1 MGMSNNFLSQE
12 EINAL
17 LSGEAMDNNAE
28 SNSDKSEAIEDSI
41 TDIDKDLLGE
51 IGNISM
57 GSASTALYQLINQ
70 KVNITT
76 PVVSVT
82 TLREIKAGFETP
94 NVVVDIEYIAGIV
107 GRNILIIR
115 NDDGLVI
122 SNLMMGGDGD
132 IGDSH
137 ELSELEVSAVS
148 EAMNQ
153 MIGSAATSMATMF
166 GRKVDISP
174 PTAKVVTEDNVPISD
189 SIPEDQPIVKVSFK
203 MTIGDL
209 VDSSIMQIFPIETA
223 KNIVAIMTG
232 EDNMQEAAAKAEEP
246 KSEVPASEPIVNKEI
261 EPNMNAAQPQM
272 QQQPPMQYDQNQ
284 MSGQMQYGQPQMMQQ
299 PQMQYD
305 QSQMY
310 GQPQMMQQP
319 QMQYQGQ
326 PMQYGYGQQM
336 YQGQPMQY
344 QQPVEVHK
352 AAFEPLGDQ
361 SAVPPIKNIDLIMDV
376 PLDISVVL
384 GRTKKSIQDI
394 LNLGAGSLIELQKLA
409 EEPVEILV
417 NGKQIALG
425 EVVVVDENFGVRIT
439 SIVNGS
445 ERLKSLSKN

>member
-17 LSGEAMDNNAE
+17 LSGEAMDDSSAE
-28 SNSDKSEAIEDSI
+28 VETDKSEAIEDTI

-70 KVNITT
+70 QVNITT

-82 TLREIKAGFETP
+82 TLKEIKAGFETP

-122 SNLMMGGDGD
+122 SNLMMGGDGK

-174 PTAKVVTEDNVPISD
+174 PTAKVVTDDSIPISD
-189 SIPEDQPIVKVSFK
+189 AIPEEQKIVKVSFK

-232 EDNMQEAAAKAEEP
+232 EDNMKDEPKAEEP
-246 KSEVPASEPIVNKEI
+246 KQEAPVSEPIVNKEI
-261 EPNMNAAQPQM
+261 NTEPQMAAQQS
-272 QQQPPMQYDQNQ
+272 QMQYDPAAQAAQ
-284 MSGQMQYGQPQMMQQ
+284 QQMQYGYGGQQ
-299 PQMQYD
+299 QQMQ
-305 QSQMY
+305 Y

-326 PMQYGYGQQM
+326 PMQYGYGQPQM
-336 YQGQPMQY
+336 QYGQPMKY

-352 AAFEPLGDQ
+352 AAFEPLGQ
-361 SAVPPIKNIDLIMDV
+361 QGEVPPIKI
-376 PLDISVVL
+376 
-384 GRTKKSIQDI
+384 
-394 LNLGAGSLIELQKLA
+394 
-409 EEPVEILV
+409 
-417 NGKQIALG
+417 
-425 EVVVVDENFGVRIT
+425 
-439 SIVNGS
+439 
-445 ERLKSLSKN
+445 

>member
-1 MGMSNNFLSQE
+1 MSNNFLSQE

-17 LSGEAMDNNAE
+17 LSGESTD
-28 SNSDKSEAIEDSI
+28 SEDSNVSSSGSENMEDAI
-41 TDIDKDLLGE
+41 TETDKDLLGE

-70 KVNITT
+70 QVNITT

-82 TLREIKAGFETP
+82 TLKEIKEGFETP
-94 NVVVDIEYIAGIV
+94 NIVLDIEYIAGIV
-107 GRNILIIR
+107 GRNILIIKTY
-115 NDDGLVI
+115 DGLVI
-122 SNLMMGGDGD
+122 SNLMMGGDGKVTD
-132 IGDSH
+132 VH
-137 ELSELEVSAVS
+137 ELSELEISAVS

-174 PTAKVVTEDNVPISD
+174 PTSKVVTDDLVPISD

-203 MTIGDL
+203 MTIGDI
-209 VDSSIMQIFPIETA
+209 VDSNIMQIFPIETA

-232 EDNMQEAAAKAEEP
+232 EDSGDKTDEQQPEKP
-246 KSEVPASEPIVNKEI
+246 KEEPIVNKEI
-261 EPNMNAAQPQM
+261 HTQPEPQIQQTVSEQQMQM
-272 QQQPPMQYDQNQ
+272 QQQQYAPQQ
-284 MSGQMQYGQPQMMQQ
+284 QMQGYGQPQMQSYMQQ
-299 PQMQYD
+299 PQMYGGGQVQQYA
-305 QSQMY
+305 
-310 GQPQMMQQP
+310 
-319 QMQYQGQ
+319 
-326 PMQYGYGQQM
+326 
-336 YQGQPMQY
+336 
-344 QQPVEVHK
+344 QPVEVHQ
-352 AAFEPLGDQ
+352 AAFEPLTPQ
-361 SAVPPIKNIDLIMDV
+361 NSVPPIKNIDLIMDV

-394 LNLGAGSLIELQKLA
+394 LNLGAGSLIELDKLA

-439 SIVNGS
+439 SIVSNV
-445 ERLKSLSKN
+445 ERLKSLK

>member
-17 LSGEAMDNNAE
+17 LSGESTD
-28 SNSDKSEAIEDSI
+28 SEDSNVSSSASENMEDAI
-41 TDIDKDLLGE
+41 TETDKDLLGE

-70 KVNITT
+70 QVNITT

-82 TLREIKAGFETP
+82 TLKEIKEGFETP
-94 NVVVDIEYIAGIV
+94 NIVLDIEYIAGIV
-107 GRNILIIR
+107 GRNILIIKTY
-115 NDDGLVI
+115 DGLVI
-122 SNLMMGGDGD
+122 SNLMMGGDGKITD
-132 IGDSH
+132 VH
-137 ELSELEVSAVS
+137 ELSELEISAVS

-174 PTAKVVTEDNVPISD
+174 PTSKVVTDDLVPISD

-203 MTIGDL
+203 MTIGDI
-209 VDSSIMQIFPIETA
+209 VDSNIMQIFPIETA

-232 EDNMQEAAAKAEEP
+232 EDSANKTSESQPEKP
-246 KSEVPASEPIVNKEI
+246 KEEPIVNKEI
-261 EPNMNAAQPQM
+261 HTQPEPQMQQNVSEPQIQYEQPQM
-272 QQQPPMQYDQNQ
+272 QMQQQQYAPQQ
-284 MSGQMQYGQPQMMQQ
+284 QMQGYGQPQMQSYMQQ
-299 PQMQYD
+299 PQMYGGGQVQQYA
-305 QSQMY
+305 
-310 GQPQMMQQP
+310 
-319 QMQYQGQ
+319 
-326 PMQYGYGQQM
+326 
-336 YQGQPMQY
+336 
-344 QQPVEVHK
+344 QPVEVHQ
-352 AAFEPLGDQ
+352 AAFEPLTPQ
-361 SAVPPIKNIDLIMDV
+361 NSVPPIKNIDLIMDV

-394 LNLGAGSLIELQKLA
+394 LNLGAGSLIELDKLA

-439 SIVNGS
+439 SIVSNV
-445 ERLKSLSKN
+445 ERLKSLK

>member
-17 LSGEAMDNNAE
+17 LSGESTD
-28 SNSDKSEAIEDSI
+28 SEDSNVSSSASENMEDAI
-41 TDIDKDLLGE
+41 TETDKDLLGE

-70 KVNITT
+70 QVNITT

-82 TLREIKAGFETP
+82 TLKEIKEGFETP
-94 NVVVDIEYIAGIV
+94 NIVLDIEYIAGIV
-107 GRNILIIR
+107 GRNILIIKTY
-115 NDDGLVI
+115 DGLVI
-122 SNLMMGGDGD
+122 SNLMMGGDGKVTD
-132 IGDSH
+132 VH
-137 ELSELEVSAVS
+137 ELSELEISAVS

-174 PTAKVVTEDNVPISD
+174 PTSKVVTDDLVPISD

-203 MTIGDL
+203 MTIGDI
-209 VDSSIMQIFPIETA
+209 VDSNIMQIFPIETA

-232 EDNMQEAAAKAEEP
+232 EDSGDKTDEQQLEKP
-246 KSEVPASEPIVNKEI
+246 KEEPIVNKEI
-261 EPNMNAAQPQM
+261 HTQPEPQM
-272 QQQPPMQYDQNQ
+272 QQNVSEP
-284 MSGQMQYGQPQMMQQ
+284 QMQMQQQQYVPQQQMQGYGQPQMQSYMQQ
-299 PQMQYD
+299 PQMYGGGQVQQYA
-305 QSQMY
+305 
-310 GQPQMMQQP
+310 
-319 QMQYQGQ
+319 
-326 PMQYGYGQQM
+326 
-336 YQGQPMQY
+336 
-344 QQPVEVHK
+344 QPVEVHQ
-352 AAFEPLGDQ
+352 AAFEPLTPQ
-361 SAVPPIKNIDLIMDV
+361 NSVPPIKNIDLIMDV

-394 LNLGAGSLIELQKLA
+394 LNLGAGSLIELDKLA

-439 SIVNGS
+439 SIVSNV
-445 ERLKSLSKN
+445 ERLKSLK

>member
-1 MGMSNNFLSQE
+1 MSNNFLSQE

-17 LSGEAMDNNAE
+17 LSGESTD
-28 SNSDKSEAIEDSI
+28 SEDSNVSSSASENMEDAI
-41 TDIDKDLLGE
+41 TETDKDLLGE

-70 KVNITT
+70 QVNITT

-82 TLREIKAGFETP
+82 TLKEIKEGFETP
-94 NVVVDIEYIAGIV
+94 NIVLDIEYIAGIV
-107 GRNILIIR
+107 GRNILIIKTY
-115 NDDGLVI
+115 DGLVI
-122 SNLMMGGDGD
+122 SNLMMGGDGKVTD
-132 IGDSH
+132 VH
-137 ELSELEVSAVS
+137 ELSELEISAVS

-174 PTAKVVTEDNVPISD
+174 PTSKVVTDDLVPISD

-203 MTIGDL
+203 MTIGDI
-209 VDSSIMQIFPIETA
+209 VDSNIMQIFPIETA

-232 EDNMQEAAAKAEEP
+232 EDSGDKTDEQQPEKP
-246 KSEVPASEPIVNKEI
+246 KEEPIVNKEI
-261 EPNMNAAQPQM
+261 HTQPEPQIQQTVSEQQMQM
-272 QQQPPMQYDQNQ
+272 QQQQYAPQQ
-284 MSGQMQYGQPQMMQQ
+284 QMQGYGQPQMQSYMQQ
-299 PQMQYD
+299 PQMYGGGQVQQYA
-305 QSQMY
+305 
-310 GQPQMMQQP
+310 
-319 QMQYQGQ
+319 
-326 PMQYGYGQQM
+326 
-336 YQGQPMQY
+336 
-344 QQPVEVHK
+344 QPVEVHQ
-352 AAFEPLGDQ
+352 AAFEPLTPQ
-361 SAVPPIKNIDLIMDV
+361 NSVPPIKNIDLIMDV

-394 LNLGAGSLIELQKLA
+394 LNLGAGSLIELDKLA

-439 SIVNGS
+439 SIVSNV
-445 ERLKSLSKN
+445 ERLKSLK

>member
-17 LSGEAMDNNAE
+17 LAGEDTPSSE
-28 SNSDKSEAIEDSI
+28 SENTSSDENKSEAEII

-70 KVNITT
+70 QVNITT

-82 TLREIKAGFETP
+82 TLREIKEGFETP
-94 NVVVDIEYIAGIV
+94 NIVLDIQYVAGIV
-107 GRNILIIR
+107 GRNILIIKIS
-115 NDDGLVI
+115 DGLVI
-122 SNLMMGGDGD
+122 SNLMMGGDGN
-132 IGDSH
+132 ITDSH
-137 ELSELEVSAVS
+137 EISEIEISAVS

-174 PTAKVVTEDNVPISD
+174 PTSKIVEDG
-189 SIPEDQPIVKVSFK
+189 SIPLSDAIGEDEPIVRVSFK
-203 MTIGDL
+203 MTIGDI
-209 VDSSIMQIFPIETA
+209 VDSNIMQIFPIKTA

-232 EDNMQEAAAKAEEP
+232 EDKAEEA
-246 KSEVPASEPIVNKEI
+246 KKAETAKAKASEPIVNKEI
-261 EPNMNAAQPQM
+261 NQRPDQVRVEQQYESEPQYQMQPQYE
-272 QQQPPMQYDQNQ
+272 QPVQRM
-284 MSGQMQYGQPQMMQQ
+284 
-299 PQMQYD
+299 
-305 QSQMY
+305 
-310 GQPQMMQQP
+310 
-319 QMQYQGQ
+319 
-326 PMQYGYGQQM
+326 
-336 YQGQPMQY
+336 
-344 QQPVEVHK
+344 QQPVEVHQ
-352 AAFEPLGDQ
+352 AAFEPLVAQ
-361 SAVPPIKNIDLIMDV
+361 SNVPPIKNIDLILDV

-394 LNLGAGSLIELQKLA
+394 LNLGTGSLIELDKLA

-425 EVVVVDENFGVRIT
+425 EVVVVDENFGIRIT
-439 SIVNGS
+439 NIVS
-445 ERLKSLSKN
+445 SVERIKRIR

>member
-17 LSGEAMDNNAE
+17 LSGESTD
-28 SNSDKSEAIEDSI
+28 SEDSNVSSSASENMEDAI
-41 TDIDKDLLGE
+41 TETDKDLLGE

-70 KVNITT
+70 QVNITT

-82 TLREIKAGFETP
+82 TLKEIKEGFETP
-94 NVVVDIEYIAGIV
+94 NIVLDIEYIAGIV
-107 GRNILIIR
+107 GRNILIIKTY
-115 NDDGLVI
+115 DGLVI
-122 SNLMMGGDGD
+122 SNLMMGGDGKVTD
-132 IGDSH
+132 VH
-137 ELSELEVSAVS
+137 ELSELEISAVS

-174 PTAKVVTEDNVPISD
+174 PTSRVVTDEGTPISE
-189 SIPEDQPIVKVSFK
+189 SIPEDEPIVKVSFK
-203 MTIGDL
+203 MTIGDI
-209 VDSSIMQIFPIETA
+209 VDSNIMQIFPIKTA

-232 EDNMQEAAAKAEEP
+232 EDVADDNEVEEQ
-246 KSEVPASEPIVNKEI
+246 KDKLIVNKEI
-261 EPNMNAAQPQM
+261 HTQPEPQIQQTVSEQPMQYEQPQM
-272 QQQPPMQYDQNQ
+272 QMQQQQYAPQP
-284 MSGQMQYGQPQMMQQ
+284 QMQGYGQPQMQSYMQQ
-299 PQMQYD
+299 PQMYGGGQVQQYA
-305 QSQMY
+305 
-310 GQPQMMQQP
+310 
-319 QMQYQGQ
+319 
-326 PMQYGYGQQM
+326 
-336 YQGQPMQY
+336 
-344 QQPVEVHK
+344 QPVEVHQ
-352 AAFEPLGDQ
+352 AAFEPLTPQ
-361 SAVPPIKNIDLIMDV
+361 NSVPPIKNIDLIMDV

-394 LNLGAGSLIELQKLA
+394 LNLGAGSLIELDKLA

-439 SIVNGS
+439 SIVSNV
-445 ERLKSLSKN
+445 ERLKSLK

>member
-17 LSGEAMDNNAE
+17 LSGESLDTEDNSAL
-28 SNSDKSEAIEDSI
+28 SNDDTNLDDAI
-41 TDIDKDLLGE
+41 TDTDKDLLGE

-70 KVNITT
+70 QVNITT

-82 TLREIKAGFETP
+82 TLKEIKAGFETP
-94 NVVVDIEYIAGIV
+94 NIVLDIEYIAGIV
-107 GRNILIIR
+107 GRNILIIKTY
-115 NDDGLVI
+115 DGLVI
-122 SNLMMGGDGD
+122 SNLMMGGDGNITD
-132 IGDSH
+132 VH
-137 ELSELEVSAVS
+137 ELSELEISAVS

-174 PTAKVVTEDNVPISD
+174 PNARVVTD
-189 SIPEDQPIVKVSFK
+189 SSEPLSTAIPEDQPIVKVSFK
-203 MTIGDL
+203 MTIGDI
-209 VDSSIMQIFPIETA
+209 VDSNIMQIFPIETA

-232 EDNMQEAAAKAEEP
+232 EDKAEEAPAPQPEPELP
-246 KSEVPASEPIVNKEI
+246 KEEPIINKEI
-261 EPNMNAAQPQM
+261 NAEPEMQPQMQYSEPQMQPQQQPQQQYAPQPQM
-272 QQQPPMQYDQNQ
+272 QQQYGMQQPMY
-284 MSGQMQYGQPQMMQQ
+284 GYGQPQMQQYGMQQ
-299 PQMQYD
+299 PQMYG
-305 QSQMY
+305 
-310 GQPQMMQQP
+310 GQPQ
-319 QMQYQGQ
+319 QYA
-326 PMQYGYGQQM
+326 
-336 YQGQPMQY
+336 
-344 QQPVEVHK
+344 QPVEVHQ
-352 AAFEPLGDQ
+352 AAFEPLTPQ
-361 SAVPPIKNIDLIMDV
+361 SSVPPIKNIDLIMDV

-394 LNLGAGSLIELQKLA
+394 LNLGAGSLIELDKLA

-439 SIVNGS
+439 SIVSNA
-445 ERLKSLSKN
+445 ERLKSLKK

>member
-17 LSGEAMDNNAE
+17 LSGESTD
-28 SNSDKSEAIEDSI
+28 SEDSNVSSSASENMEDAI
-41 TDIDKDLLGE
+41 TETDKDLLGE

-70 KVNITT
+70 QVNITT

-82 TLREIKAGFETP
+82 TLKEIKEGFETP
-94 NVVVDIEYIAGIV
+94 NIVLDIEYIAGIV
-107 GRNILIIR
+107 GRNILIIKTY
-115 NDDGLVI
+115 DGLVI
-122 SNLMMGGDGD
+122 SNLMMGGDGKVTD
-132 IGDSH
+132 VH
-137 ELSELEVSAVS
+137 ELSELEISAVS

-174 PTAKVVTEDNVPISD
+174 PTSKVVTDDLVPISD

-203 MTIGDL
+203 MTIGDI
-209 VDSSIMQIFPIETA
+209 VDSNIMQIFPIETA

-232 EDNMQEAAAKAEEP
+232 EDSGDKNDEQQPEKP
-246 KSEVPASEPIVNKEI
+246 KEEPIVNKEI
-261 EPNMNAAQPQM
+261 HTQPEPQMQQNAPEPQIQYEQPQM
-272 QQQPPMQYDQNQ
+272 QMQQQQYAPQQ
-284 MSGQMQYGQPQMMQQ
+284 QMQGYGQPQMQSYMQQ
-299 PQMQYD
+299 PQMYGGGQVQQYA
-305 QSQMY
+305 
-310 GQPQMMQQP
+310 
-319 QMQYQGQ
+319 
-326 PMQYGYGQQM
+326 
-336 YQGQPMQY
+336 
-344 QQPVEVHK
+344 QPVEVHQ
-352 AAFEPLGDQ
+352 AAFEPLTPQ
-361 SAVPPIKNIDLIMDV
+361 NSVPPIKNIDLIMDV

-394 LNLGAGSLIELQKLA
+394 LNLGAGSLIELDKLA

-439 SIVNGS
+439 SIVSNV
-445 ERLKSLSKN
+445 ERLKSLK